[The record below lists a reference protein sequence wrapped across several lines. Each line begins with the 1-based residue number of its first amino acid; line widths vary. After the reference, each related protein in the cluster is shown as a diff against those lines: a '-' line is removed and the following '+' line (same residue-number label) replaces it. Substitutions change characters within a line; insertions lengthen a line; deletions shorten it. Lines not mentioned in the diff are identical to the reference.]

1 MKIKILLQTQV
12 ANNNYKKINSHKKK
26 KDKNEKEKVK
36 EIKKEK

>member
-12 ANNNYKKINSHKKK
+12 ANNNYKKINSQKKK